1 MPVVP
6 VTALHPLLYQS
17 RSLEAGDVFEAE
29 PIDAAILARAGQVA
43 LRGHLVPAPPP
54 PPRVKRRYRRRDLTA
69 EA

>member
-6 VTALHPLLYQS
+6 VTALRPLLYQS

-29 PIDAAILARAGQVA
+29 PIDAAVLARAGTVA
-43 LRGHLVPAPPP
+43 LRGRLVPAP

-69 EA
+69 EV